1 MKSYKEFNEQ
11 EIPKKEIPKGG
22 IPKGVVPHRH
32 HLGQIENIINDQERK
47 INSLVENNSNLR
59 RALAQI
65 KNGLEKAL
73 KDKTKL
79 NDAVYEAIN
88 IARQLTPYSANY
100 GVSHVIDP
108 ALTDAE
114 KTL

>member
-11 EIPKKEIPKGG
+11 GV
-22 IPKGVVPHRH
+22 PKGVIPHKH
-32 HLGQIENIINDQERK
+32 HLGQIETIIDDQQRK

-65 KNGLEKAL
+65 KNSLEKAL

-79 NDAVYEAIN
+79 NDAVYDAIN
-88 IARQLTPYSANY
+88 VARQLTPYSSNY
-100 GVSHVIDP
+100 GISHTIDP